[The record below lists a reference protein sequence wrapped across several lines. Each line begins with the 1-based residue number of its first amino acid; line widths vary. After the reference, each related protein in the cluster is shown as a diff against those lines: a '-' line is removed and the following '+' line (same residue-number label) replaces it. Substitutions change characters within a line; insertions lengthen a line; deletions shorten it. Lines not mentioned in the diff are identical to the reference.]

1 MNTAELV
8 DEVAAQTG
16 MAKDGVR
23 KVLDAVLGAVAEAAK
38 AGQAVMLS
46 GFGQFRVQ
54 DHAARQARNPATG
67 ETIEIAASRELAFTA
82 AKPLREGNP
91 AALATTR
98 LSRAVPSGSARMPS
112 YHILPST
119 ARAGTRVERQAF

>member
-1 MNTAELV
+1 MNGERAMNTAELV

-54 DHAARQARNPATG
+54 DRAARQGRNHAIRQPG
-67 ETIEIAASRELAFTA
+67 RRSRSQPRASW
-82 AKPLREGNP
+82 
-91 AALATTR
+91 R
-98 LSRAVPSGSARMPS
+98 LPPPNH
-112 YHILPST
+112 Y
-119 ARAGTRVERQAF
+119 GTS

>member
-46 GFGQFRVQ
+46 GFGQFKVQ
-54 DHAARQARNPATG
+54 DRAARQGRNPATG
-67 ETIEIAASRELAFTA
+67 ETIEIAASRKLAFTA
-82 AKPLREGNP
+82 AKPLRDRLSPGKQS

-98 LSRAVPSGSARMPS
+98 LSGWVAAVVP
-112 YHILPST
+112 
-119 ARAGTRVERQAF
+119 